1 MEAYNKACDSL
12 NHYGLNHYGD
22 ILQKYY
28 KVNGKVAKAL
38 PKLKFSH
45 VEKPLQADIDAAN
58 GKKTKPKAEVKTRNK
73 AEVKTGKKTEVK
85 TGKKTEV
92 KTGKKSK

>member
-1 MEAYNKACDSL
+1 M
-12 NHYGLNHYGD
+12 
-22 ILQKYY
+22 
-28 KVNGKVAKAL
+28 

-58 GKKTKPKAEVKTRNK
+58 GKKTEHKAEVKTGKK
-73 AEVKTGKKTEVK
+73 AEVKTGKKTDVK
-85 TGKKTEV
+85 TGKKAEV